1 MKLAA
6 PGLASFIG
14 SFLFGSLQLFVLATE
29 QQQTFKY
36 GHYELTNPQSHTI
49 TTNGCLYADLPSVYS
64 LHSDQINESIDVDVN
79 GIWKCSTRK
88 NQDGQFVRDFCEL
101 SCNVGYGL
109 AIDHLKDESSES
121 GWVDK
126 YFIKS
131 KRIICN
137 KKGLWVP
144 AAGGDVMPRCHNVCG
159 PMTLENI
166 QDSESSETPED
177 DPKAKLIC
185 RNFGA
190 INEKECTPGEN
201 CHHASTCYATCED
214 GFDKTNKPKESN
226 EMQCICTQKK
236 CGWNIPR
243 DIVKLGKCS
252 FQMNSEHRRIIGGYT
267 QLNIKQ
273 TTRSQISAGL
283 LQQDHNNGRRKKRS
297 ANENLI
303 DHRRTKRNVSYK
315 WQHICGGVLL
325 TAQWAFSAA
334 HCRTP
339 GLRVLLGELDFER
352 RTGDEVPC
360 RVKLQIRHPQYD
372 GQTKNDIMMI
382 NLQCRKLQMGEAI
395 WPARLPQPMTE
406 VPTGTDC
413 EICGWGTMLYP
424 EFKAA
429 TQLQCVNLPIMKT
442 ETCNQ
447 PYGGAIHDKIMC
459 IGHGRGGQDSCQGD
473 SGGGAYCNNIC
484 YGLVMGG
491 LYCADANYPG
501 VYTIVSKYVPWAVT
515 VIRAYMAKQNTGGYN
530 RKRGGNGRGKRE
542 ITRQIPV
549 MMKNYNR

>member
-1 MKLAA
+1 MKLATFTIA
-6 PGLASFIG
+6 GFIG
-14 SFLFGSLQLFVLATE
+14 LHSIQVNAE
-29 QQQTFKY
+29 QTFKY
-36 GHYELTNPQSHTI
+36 GHYELTGVASQTI
-49 TTNGCLYADLPSVYS
+49 TQHGCIYADLPTLYS
-64 LHSDQINESIDVDVN
+64 LHSDEAHESIDVDVN
-79 GIWKCSTRK
+79 GVWKCQTK
-88 NQDGQFVRDFCEL
+88 KGANGHFVRDYCEL
-101 SCNVGYGL
+101 TCNVGYGL
-109 AIDHLKDESSES
+109 VIDHLKDKNSEN
-121 GWVDK
+121 GWSDK
-126 YFIKS
+126 YLLKS
-131 KRIICN
+131 KRIVCN
-137 KKGLWVP
+137 KRGQWTP
-144 AAGGDVMPRCHNVCG
+144 AAGSSVMPRCHNTCG
-159 PMTLENI
+159 KMALENVQSDNSDI
-166 QDSESSETPED
+166 
-177 DPKAKLIC
+177 KAKMSC

-190 INEKECTPGEN
+190 INERECTPGEN

-214 GFDKTNKPKESN
+214 GFDKTVKPKESN

-236 CGWNIPR
+236 CGWSIPK
-243 DIVKLGKCS
+243 DIVKLGKCT
-252 FQMNSEHRRIIGGYT
+252 FQMTSENRRIIGGFT

-283 LQQDHNNGRRKKRS
+283 LQQANGRRKKRS
-297 ANENLI
+297 SEESLV
-303 DHRRTKRNVSYK
+303 DHRRSKRGVSYK

-372 GQTKNDIMMI
+372 GQTQNDIMMI

-395 WPARLPQPMTE
+395 WPARLPQPMTG

-429 TQLQCVNLPIMKT
+429 TQLQCVNLPIM
-442 ETCNQ
+442 ETNQCNK

-459 IGHGRGGQDSCQGD
+459 IGHGKGGQDSCQGD

-501 VYTIVSKYVPWAVT
+501 VYTIVSRYVPWAVT

-530 RKRGGNGRGKRE
+530 RKRGGRGRRE
-542 ITRQIPV
+542 IPLMV
-549 MMKNYNR
+549 ANYGQRK